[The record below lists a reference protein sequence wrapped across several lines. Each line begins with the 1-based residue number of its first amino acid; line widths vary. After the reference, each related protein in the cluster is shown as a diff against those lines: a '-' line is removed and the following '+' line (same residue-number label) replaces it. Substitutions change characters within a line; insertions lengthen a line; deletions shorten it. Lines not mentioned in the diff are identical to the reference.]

1 MSRCLL
7 VSIWGATWDLSIEW
21 EWEWEWLESTKIDGD
36 CQCDEARKGF
46 GCITVSVMECLFYL
60 SSSCTGIRSAT
71 NTQCFPP
78 LSLLQWQGL
87 KGRSKRELKA
97 WMGLCLNDWRT
108 IHQKKSW
115 RRMWQQSQSGV
126 HIATPPLVFG
136 SCWMRAHSS
145 SLSSSLLTHLRT
157 WEGVGSASAR
167 CCLFHCVLLTHMP
180 RLPQDTAVSS
190 LSRFLRMGFRFI
202 GAYEP
207 KQRTWAT
214 ESARMSSSAKGGLIF
229 WGLKAPLYHCCL
241 TIVIDNTGSSS
252 LLWSIASSNGDR
264 MGQTKSTRH
273 LERRNPASWIMTNML
288 SLLFASS
295 FMRR

>member
-1 MSRCLL
+1 MKRGKVLDASLYQSWNVC
-7 VSIWGATWDLSIEW
+7 SICPLHAQ
-21 EWEWEWLESTKIDGD
+21 ESGRRQT
-36 CQCDEARKGF
+36 
-46 GCITVSVMECLFYL
+46 
-60 SSSCTGIRSAT
+60 RSA
-71 NTQCFPP
+71 FL

-97 WMGLCLNDWRT
+97 WLGLCLNDWRT

-115 RRMWQQSQSGV
+115 SRMWQQSQSGV
-126 HIATPPLVFG
+126 HIATPPLVLG

-214 ESARMSSSAKGGLIF
+214 ESARMSSSAKGG
-229 WGLKAPLYHCCL
+229 
-241 TIVIDNTGSSS
+241 
-252 LLWSIASSNGDR
+252 
-264 MGQTKSTRH
+264 
-273 LERRNPASWIMTNML
+273 
-288 SLLFASS
+288 
-295 FMRR
+295 